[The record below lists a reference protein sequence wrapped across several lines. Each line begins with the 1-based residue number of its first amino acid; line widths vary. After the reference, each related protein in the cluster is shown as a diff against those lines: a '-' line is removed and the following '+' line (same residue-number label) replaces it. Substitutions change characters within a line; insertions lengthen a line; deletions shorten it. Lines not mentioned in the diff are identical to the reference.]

1 MTASDE
7 LGRLRDLFTQEFDE
21 RLAAFEQA
29 LVVLEQR
36 PDDPEPLHELF
47 RVAHTI
53 KGSAAMV
60 GLDRVADYAHSLED
74 ALDMMRDGVLP
85 VTALRVTLLLQ
96 IGDALR
102 ELLAAESSGRA
113 TQIRSVDRALVT
125 RLIRGS
131 AEVGSGMADAGSGLA
146 ETSGL
151 RSGVEPAPMFATA
164 NRGRGLRVEMEKL
177 DAMLDLTG
185 EIIVA
190 KGQLEEALT
199 DPASTPAQ
207 ARAALE
213 ELDRVLSS
221 LQERVMQLRLIPV
234 GPLFRQHVRTV
245 RDVAVAQGKLIRL
258 EVEGEEVEMDA
269 AIVERLRDPLTHLVR
284 NALDH
289 GVEYPAA
296 RHGAG
301 KDPCATLTL
310 RARHEGGAVVVE
322 VSDDGA
328 GVQRDLVLARAR
340 EQGLTGADGPLDD
353 AEVLRLIT
361 TPGFSTA
368 SQVTDLSGRG
378 VGMDVVRRELS
389 AVRGTLELSSTEGAG
404 TTIRARLPLTVAII
418 DGFVVDVGDERYVIP
433 IDAVSECVALDG
445 DARDGASTGL
455 VRVRDAAIPYVRLRD
470 AFGIAGAPP
479 ARESV
484 VVVHDRGL
492 RAALVVDRLLG
503 EAQAVVKP
511 LDAMLAGAPGVSA
524 TTVTRDG
531 RVSLVL
537 DVPALLA
544 RVTGVA
550 SR

>member
-7 LGRLRDLFTQEFDE
+7 LGRLRDLFAQEFDE
-21 RLAAFEQA
+21 RLSAFEQA

-113 TQIRSVDRALVT
+113 TQIRSHDRALIT
-125 RLIRGS
+125 RLIRGT
-131 AEVGSGMADAGSGLA
+131 ADAVTGGHDEHAAPRATGELPA
-146 ETSGL
+146 LLTS
-151 RSGVEPAPMFATA
+151 T
-164 NRGRGLRVEMEKL
+164 RGRGLRVEMEKL

-190 KGQLEEALT
+190 KGQLEETLS

-207 ARAALE
+207 ARTALE
-213 ELDRVLSS
+213 GLDRVLSA
-221 LQERVMQLRLIPV
+221 LQERVMQLRLVPV

-258 EVEGEEVEMDA
+258 DVEGEDVEMDA

-301 KDPCATLTL
+301 KDPCATITL

-328 GVQRDLVLARAR
+328 GIQRDRVLATARAR
-340 EQGLTGADGPLDD
+340 GLTGADGPLDD

-368 SQVTDLSGRG
+368 EQVTDLSGRG
-378 VGMDVVRRELS
+378 VGMDVVRRELT
-389 AVRGTLELSSTEGAG
+389 AVRGTLELSSAEGVG
-404 TTIRARLPLTVAII
+404 TTMRARLPLTVAII
-418 DGFVVDVGDERYVIP
+418 DGFVVGVGDERYVIP
-433 IDAVSECVALDG
+433 IDAVSECVALGSQENDR
-445 DARDGASTGL
+445 AATGL
-455 VRVRDAAIPYVRLRD
+455 VRVRDEAVPYVRLRD
-470 AFGIAGAPP
+470 AFGITAAPP

-484 VVVHDRGL
+484 VVVHDRGR

-511 LDAMLAGAPGVSA
+511 LDALLAGAPGVSA

-531 RVSLVL
+531 RVSLVV

-544 RVTGVA
+544 RVTGTG

>member
-1 MTASDE
+1 MTQHDE
-7 LGRLRDLFTQEFDE
+7 LGRLRELFAQEFDE

-29 LVVLEQR
+29 LVALEQR

-74 ALDMMRDGVLP
+74 ALDMMRDGLLP
-85 VTALRVTLLLQ
+85 VTALRVTMLLQ

-113 TQIRSVDRALVT
+113 TQIRSHDRALIT
-125 RLIRGS
+125 RLIRGTAEGS
-131 AEVGSGMADAGSGLA
+131 APVADAAAPQMAMESA
-146 ETSGL
+146 
-151 RSGVEPAPMFATA
+151 PALVTTT
-164 NRGRGLRVEMEKL
+164 RGRGLRVGMEKL

-190 KGQLEEALT
+190 KGQLEETLS
-199 DPASTPAQ
+199 DPAATPAQ
-207 ARAALE
+207 ARGALE
-213 ELDRVLSS
+213 GLDRVLSA
-221 LQERVMQLRLIPV
+221 LQERVMQLRLVPI

-245 RDVAVAQGKLIRL
+245 RDVGVTQGKLIRL
-258 EVEGEEVEMDA
+258 EVEGEDVEMDA

-301 KDPCATLTL
+301 KDPCATITL

-328 GVQRDLVLARAR
+328 GVQRQRVLSVARQR
-340 EQGLTGADGPLDD
+340 GLTGADGPLDD

-368 SQVTDLSGRG
+368 SEVTDLSGRG

-389 AVRGTLELSSTEGAG
+389 AVRGTLELSSVEGVG
-404 TTIRARLPLTVAII
+404 TTMRARLPLTVAII
-418 DGFVVDVGDERYVIP
+418 DGFVVGAGDERYVIP
-433 IDAVSECVALDG
+433 IDAVSECVSLDA

-455 VRVRDAAIPYVRLRD
+455 ARVRDAAIPFVRLRD
-470 AFGIAGAPP
+470 AFAIGGTPP

-484 VVVHDRGL
+484 VVVHDRG
-492 RAALVVDRLLG
+492 RRVALVVDDLLG

-511 LDAMLAGAPGVSA
+511 LDALLAGAPGVSA

-531 RVSLVL
+531 RVSLVV

-544 RVTGVA
+544 RVSGGGA
-550 SR
+550 R